1 MEVTLEKIE
10 IVKDR
15 TGVEYKDAKDALE
28 KADGSVVDAII
39 NIEENI
45 DSKAKKNIADHSAS
59 IVQSVKDLV
68 KKGNVSKVVV
78 KSNDGDILLNLPLSA
93 SIVATIL
100 APWGVLAG
108 VVSSFAFKCSV
119 EVVKED
125 GSVVNVSEKASGAL
139 DKAKEKGGDMIEKV
153 KESDVVDKVK
163 DKASNTA
170 DKVKDKAEDAAD
182 KVKEK
187 ASDAAEKV
195 KDTDAFDKFKDKAD
209 DIKEFAEDKFDD
221 IKDKASA
228 LKDKTEEEVE
238 IIKEDAQ
245 DAAEETAEAAEDAS
259 DELE

>member
-39 NIEENI
+39 NIEESI
-45 DSKAKKNIADHSAS
+45 DSKAKKNIADQSAS

-68 KKGNVSKVVV
+68 KKGNVSKIVV
-78 KSNDGDILLNLPLSA
+78 KSNDGDVLLNLPINA

-125 GSVVNVSEKASGAL
+125 GSVVNVSEKASGAF
-139 DKAKEKGGDMIEKV
+139 DKAKEKGGDVIEKV

-163 DKASNTA
+163 DKAEDA
-170 DKVKDKAEDAAD
+170 AGIVKDKASDAAD
-182 KVKEK
+182 KVKET
-187 ASDAAEKV
+187 E
-195 KDTDAFDKFKDKAD
+195 AFDIFKDKAD
-209 DIKEFAEDKFDD
+209 DFKDFAEDKIDD
-221 IKDKASA
+221 LKDKAAS
-228 LKDKTEEEVE
+228 LKDKGESGAEEVISE
-238 IIKEDAQ
+238 SAEAVE
-245 DAAEETAEAAEDAS
+245 AAEETAEEVS
-259 DELE
+259 DEIE